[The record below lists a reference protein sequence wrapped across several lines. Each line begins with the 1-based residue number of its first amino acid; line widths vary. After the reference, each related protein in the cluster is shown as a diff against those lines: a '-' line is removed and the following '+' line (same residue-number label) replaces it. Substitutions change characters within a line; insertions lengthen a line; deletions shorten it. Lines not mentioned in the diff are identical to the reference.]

1 MLKKIILVLIISIT
15 QQLCHSQSYFV
26 KDSISKKNIPYA
38 SIQYLNSDEG
48 TYSNEKGMFYLN
60 KNISDSIKISCLNYY
75 PLKLAISELKDNIFL
90 NPKVEILDEITI
102 TNKKK
107 EKTIGLHK
115 KSTNFSCHILTST
128 EFITSLKFKEDI
140 HNTFITDIHIP
151 IKKARKVIKE
161 DIRAL
166 IRLNIYSD
174 FKEKIYES
182 EPKYCELNKSRLLS
196 FDVSDALI
204 EIKPNNLFVGVELLG
219 FVNNRNEIIEKS
231 NDYSLVIPFTHKK
244 TNDFEFNTYL
254 KLVFSGNKEWKPLN
268 DITKEFSNKK
278 KQYHLPI
285 GLTLSSYD

>member
-15 QQLCHSQSYFV
+15 QQFCHSQIYFV
-26 KDSISKKNIPYA
+26 KDSISKKNISYA

-48 TYSNEKGMFYLN
+48 TYSNEKGMFCLN
-60 KNISDSIKISCLNYY
+60 KNISDSIKVSCLNYY
-75 PLKLAISELKDNIFL
+75 PLKLSISELKDNIFL

-115 KSTNFSCHILTST
+115 KSTNFSWHILTST

-166 IRLNIYSD
+166 IRLNI
-174 FKEKIYES
+174 
-182 EPKYCELNKSRLLS
+182 
-196 FDVSDALI
+196 
-204 EIKPNNLFVGVELLG
+204 
-219 FVNNRNEIIEKS
+219 
-231 NDYSLVIPFTHKK
+231 
-244 TNDFEFNTYL
+244 
-254 KLVFSGNKEWKPLN
+254 
-268 DITKEFSNKK
+268 
-278 KQYHLPI
+278 
-285 GLTLSSYD
+285 